1 MPDLS
6 AGAEFAGYRIEA
18 IVGRGGMGV
27 VYRAW
32 DAALDRRVAI
42 KLISAENAEEPGFRE
57 RFKRESRLAASI
69 RHPNVIT
76 VFRAGEENSQLFIA
90 MDYIEGTDLKELIRS
105 RGRLDPELAARV
117 VFQVA
122 AALDA
127 AHAKGLVHR
136 DVKPANVLIEGA
148 ERAYLTDFGLTR
160 EVSSESGVTG
170 TGVVLG
176 TIDYM
181 APEQVAGAKLDAR
194 ADIYSLGCVL
204 WEALTGQVPFPRD
217 SAVAKMFAHASE
229 PPPALTATAPDVPA
243 QLEAVVTRAM
253 AKKPEDRYLSAGD
266 LGRAAVAAGE
276 GREIELGERSVAV
289 GAAALRGEHEP
300 NSTALRP
307 PGSQPASTAAA
318 TARSARTPVR
328 ARRRLLG
335 IGAAALAVIAAIA
348 VVLSSG
354 GGSGTRHLSRS
365 DYQDRVLDAARPWTT
380 ALATLTPRLPA
391 HVRRGPDARAAG
403 TALAGLRK
411 TTDGFIAALNAMSP
425 PSDIQD
431 VHRRLVA
438 IVTRMRGHIAD
449 AGAAADFGDDR
460 VYTSVPGELQTD
472 FDALDV
478 LGPVYAAKGYKRL
491 SLGTATSSG

>member
-1 MPDLS
+1 
-6 AGAEFAGYRIEA
+6 
-18 IVGRGGMGV
+18 
-27 VYRAW
+27 
-32 DAALDRRVAI
+32 
-42 KLISAENAEEPGFRE
+42 
-57 RFKRESRLAASI
+57 
-69 RHPNVIT
+69 
-76 VFRAGEENSQLFIA
+76 VFRAGEEDGQLFIA
-90 MDYIEGTDLKELIRS
+90 MDYIEGTDLKALIRS
-105 RGRLDPELAARV
+105 RGRLDPELAARI

-148 ERAYLTDFGLTR
+148 ERAYLTDFGLTK
-160 EVSSESGVTG
+160 EVSSDSGVTG

-181 APEQVAGAKLDAR
+181 APEQVAGVKLDAR

-204 WEALTGQVPFPRD
+204 WEALTGEVPYPRE
-217 SAVAKMFAHASE
+217 SAVAKMYAHASE
-229 PPPALTATAPDVPA
+229 PPPALTATAPDMPV

-253 AKKPEDRYLSAGD
+253 AKKREERYLAAGD
-266 LGRAAVAAGE
+266 LGRAAVAAVE

-289 GAAALRGEHEP
+289 GAAALRGDPEP
-300 NSTALRP
+300 ESTALRRP
-307 PGSQPASTAAA
+307 PGSRPTSAAAA
-318 TARSARTPVR
+318 TARSARAPVR

-354 GGSGTRHLSRS
+354 GGGGARHLSRS
-365 DYQDRVLDAARPWTT
+365 EYQDRVLDAARPWTT
-380 ALATLTPRLPA
+380 ALATVTPRLPA
-391 HVRRGPDARAAG
+391 HVRRGTDARAAG

-411 TTDGFIAALNAMSP
+411 TTDRFIAALGAMSP
-425 PSDIQD
+425 PSEIQD

-460 VYTSVPGELQTD
+460 VYTSVPRKLQTD
-472 FDALDV
+472 LDALDA
-478 LGPVYAAKGYKRL
+478 LGPVYAAKGYERL
-491 SLGTATSSG
+491 SLGSQTGSS